1 MILIPLYRQLS
12 EQLFPSSSSN
22 KRKYRAPSEVA
33 TSPTDSTSAADLNL
47 PVSKR
52 TRFSPEDTPEST
64 NSPRYQ
70 FRRRSSPPSLQT
82 KSKRRHNPM
91 PKSRYFSFLALY

>member
-1 MILIPLYRQLS
+1 MLLCRHLS

-91 PKSRYFSFLALY
+91 PKSRYFSFLPLY